1 MSGHSKWSSIKH
13 KKAAKDQKR
22 GKTFGK
28 LARFI
33 EVAAR
38 DGGGD
43 PAMNASLAVAVQKAK
58 DASMPNDNIERA
70 IKRGSGEIEGADYQ
84 EIWYEGY
91 APGGVAL
98 YVHILT
104 DNRNRAASDVR
115 TAFSRNGGSLG
126 EPGSVAYLFEQK
138 GYMLA
143 SGVEDEVMLTALDA
157 GAEDVRPSGNRFEI
171 ITAASDFT
179 SVRDALTEAGIETDA
194 SGITQ
199 LPSTAIMLQEDGAR
213 QVLRLVDALEDLDDV
228 QGVYGN
234 FDISDEVLEVI
245 AG

>member
-22 GKTFGK
+22 GKAFGK

-58 DASMPNDNIERA
+58 DASMPNENIERA

-138 GYMLA
+138 GYILV
-143 SGVEDEVMLTALDA
+143 SGDEDEVMLTALDA
-157 GAEDVRPSGNRFEI
+157 GAEDVRPSGDRFEI
-171 ITAASDFT
+171 ITAASDFS
-179 SVRDALTEAGIETDA
+179 SVRAALTEAGIESDA
-194 SGITQ
+194 AEVTQ
-199 LPSTAIMLQEDGAR
+199 LPSTAVMLEEDGAR

-228 QGVYGN
+228 QSVYGN
-234 FDISDEVLEVI
+234 FDISDEVLELI